1 MRREKKNMRKS
12 FKLKICLFSIL
23 ILLLL
28 LPINPL
34 PKTSAVIK
42 SDLQVELI
50 SVDSIVV
57 AKEDGYAAVFYYIN
71 LEVVSGTLHYISM
84 EAAEGIKN
92 CYANAT
98 VDGANYTDHISLELE
113 DETLRI
119 NFDVSVDAPAEVK
132 LFVRYDSTK
141 RVVGVT
147 DDGETAYLFWYPV
160 TFPDS
165 GANYTAQIVFYSV
178 PLNDNDFNHTT
189 LGVYQNATDR
199 IGFQVGQATLDN
211 WDKYTPMA
219 YYLGETP
226 YFSVRVFKA
235 NVPADAEIPVE
246 FALKSEYF
254 DIPAGTKPLEEKT
267 FFDRYGILIF
277 SFGSLIF
284 VAMVAYALSF
294 SMKTWFHRRKLR
306 KELEKKGIRTAGTDS
321 IEFLEAL
328 HNVVNSE
335 EYKMLLAEGEI
346 RPEELR
352 IDYDRD
358 SVLEPEDVTMFIT
371 DKLREHYINKLV
383 PEFVKISAI
392 NPSEAREMLKYANPY
407 ALEYLYRNLE
417 RARTM
422 LKAGFIKVEEILQH
436 PSQLDRF
443 WNEYL
448 STLRFIDTTL
458 PAEYRNLDLY
468 TIRMMKEA
476 YENENVQEM
485 MRAGLVS
492 WEDLRKYTLPQLLEK
507 WRTWKKEILSKE
519 LRKHGIKNIPKTA
532 SVKDLQ
538 QALEKIKMPEYQF
551 LLANGTLHPDH
562 VFYYTPEEIVY
573 MSGYAKRTGVRDAP
587 TIIFERAVHEE
598 EVPQLDPVEYAIF
611 IQEKASKIVTMLV
624 TSAVRKKYIEI
635 LDSSEK
641 GFTVRVLRNRCA
653 ICNKPLPKFNFY
665 MCLTCESTGHLQH
678 LVDENGFCRI
688 CGDKAKV
695 IEIKPKYY
703 EKLLVE
709 LAEDGFLSVEDLQ
722 QVLDVIAKRVQNMVW
737 RADWNKIRKKHE
749 QYIRRQWYRVYHSPY
764 PYYYYYRGY
773 YYRNGGMDWLWMWL
787 WLDKEYQKLFD
798 GIRNLIPQPG
808 NFKLPEP
815 PSWLPDEFKKLP
827 EFAHHQIT
835 EAMEK
840 FVIPK
845 SIEELAKSL
854 KLNVEEMV
862 SQLENATDLISK
874 QLTNNFENF
883 SKKITELISSCVT
896 HDDCHSACHSACVW
910 SACHSACHSAGGW
923 G

>member
-1 MRREKKNMRKS
+1 MLDLKRLTQAFIVQRVETPIHREHPLAKMLGTLLLFIVLLSSNILCITLVVIIVIIELGIGRTLRNILS
-12 FKLKICLFSIL
+12 FLWSIRYFLIIIGVLSYLLYIPYRATIIL
-23 ILLLL
+23 IRA
-28 LPINPL
+28 I
-34 PKTSAVIK
+34 
-42 SDLQVELI
+42 
-50 SVDSIVV
+50 
-57 AKEDGYAAVFYYIN
+57 
-71 LEVVSGTLHYISM
+71 
-84 EAAEGIKN
+84 
-92 CYANAT
+92 
-98 VDGANYTDHISLELE
+98 
-113 DETLRI
+113 
-119 NFDVSVDAPAEVK
+119 
-132 LFVRYDSTK
+132 
-141 RVVGVT
+141 
-147 DDGETAYLFWYPV
+147 
-160 TFPDS
+160 
-165 GANYTAQIVFYSV
+165 
-178 PLNDNDFNHTT
+178 
-189 LGVYQNATDR
+189 
-199 IGFQVGQATLDN
+199 IG
-211 WDKYTPMA
+211 
-219 YYLGETP
+219 
-226 YFSVRVFKA
+226 
-235 NVPADAEIPVE
+235 
-246 FALKSEYF
+246 
-254 DIPAGTKPLEEKT
+254 
-267 FFDRYGILIF
+267 GILLMNFIITTDYM
-277 SFGSLIF
+277 SL
-284 VAMVAYALSF
+284 A
-294 SMKTWFHRRKLR
+294 
-306 KELEKKGIRTAGTDS
+306 
-321 IEFLEAL
+321 
-328 HNVVNSE
+328 
-335 EYKMLLAEGEI
+335 
-346 RPEELR
+346 
-352 IDYDRD
+352 
-358 SVLEPEDVTMFIT
+358 
-371 DKLREHYINKLV
+371 
-383 PEFVKISAI
+383 
-392 NPSEAREMLKYANPY
+392 
-407 ALEYLYRNLE
+407 
-417 RARTM
+417 
-422 LKAGFIKVEEILQH
+422 
-436 PSQLDRF
+436 
-443 WNEYL
+443 
-448 STLRFIDTTL
+448 
-458 PAEYRNLDLY
+458 
-468 TIRMMKEA
+468 
-476 YENENVQEM
+476 
-485 MRAGLVS
+485 
-492 WEDLRKYTLPQLLEK
+492 
-507 WRTWKKEILSKE
+507 
-519 LRKHGIKNIPKTA
+519 
-532 SVKDLQ
+532 

-653 ICNKPLPKFNFY
+653 ICKKPLPKFNFY

-862 SQLENATDLISK
+862 SRLENATDLISK